1 MPRAVTGRG
10 ECSRSVMQSMM
21 SSAATIFGA
30 LTSIRPD
37 LNGESLCASL
47 THRRKA
53 RAKPSRSRIEVSLSA
68 CIASGVPA
76 CTVAPKESRRS

>member
-10 ECSRSVMQSMM
+10 ECSRSVMESMI

-37 LNGESLCASL
+37 LNGDSLCASL
-47 THRRKA
+47 MQRRKA
-53 RAKPSRSRIEVSLSA
+53 RATASRSRTEVSLSA
-68 CIASGVPA
+68 WIASGVPA
-76 CTVAPKESRRS
+76 CTLAPNASRRS